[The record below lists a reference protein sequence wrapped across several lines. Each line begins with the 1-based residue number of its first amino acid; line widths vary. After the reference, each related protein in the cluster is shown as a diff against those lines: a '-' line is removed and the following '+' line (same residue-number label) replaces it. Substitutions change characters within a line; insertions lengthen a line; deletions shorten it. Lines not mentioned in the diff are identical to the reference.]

1 MPLGGGTFL
10 IISRDGS
17 FVMEKHGRE
26 RGSPLCR
33 RTQGRSGMARRR
45 GKNGAPV
52 GRGKRAPD
60 AGKAERRLLRKKTAL
75 PPERGGR
82 RMAEP
87 PAGACGPVEDV
98 GKTGPR
104 GASGAGRRISP
115 LLRKT
120 FVPGR
125 PAREARD
132 GHAPATGCRANRPG
146 GGRLR
151 LVRMFDDGAAR
162 PRGASGGGRIL
173 TFSPSKC

>member
-146 GGRLR
+146 GTTAPRTH
-151 LVRMFDDGAAR
+151 VRRWGGTAAR
-162 PRGASGGGRIL
+162 GCRGGRIL